1 MIEMILYAIMLGVS
15 LSLILIGPAFFL
27 LIETSLTKG
36 WRSAIA
42 LDAGVIVADLICI
55 AFAFFGSKDLI
66 HYIETHRSLYI
77 IGGFI
82 IMIYGCYM
90 FVSKPT
96 LHINNEALVNK
107 NYIKTFFN
115 GFLMNI
121 LNIGIVIFWFVVV
134 GWVILNYKKS
144 YEIALFMGVA
154 LSVFFCIDLAKIFLA
169 RKFQRKMS
177 DELVYKIRKA
187 LGVVLAIFGLVIL
200 LKGFISF
207 DPADH
212 IFFKKSQNMH
222 NINTTSD
229 ENP

>member
-1 MIEMILYAIMLGVS
+1 MIEMIFYAILLGIS

-42 LDAGVIVADLICI
+42 LDTGVIVADLICI

-66 HYIETHRSLYI
+66 HYIQTHRSLYI

-82 IMIYGCYM
+82 ITIYGCYM

-96 LHINNEALVNK
+96 LHINNEALVHK

-121 LNIGIVIFWFVVV
+121 LNIGIVIFWFIVV
-134 GWVILNYKKS
+134 GWVNLNYTKN
-144 YEIALFMGVA
+144 YEFVLFMGTA

-169 RKFQRKMS
+169 RKFQKKMS
-177 DELVYKIRKA
+177 DELVYKIRKV
-187 LGVVLAIFGLVIL
+187 LGIILAIFGLVIL
-200 LKGFISF
+200 IKGFIPIES
-207 DPADH
+207 AGN
-212 IFFKKSQNMH
+212 ILFK
-222 NINTTSD
+222 TF
-229 ENP
+229 